1 MYSIETN
8 ATYTIEEDGKRS
20 LEVTY
25 IDSDGISV
33 GAYSEGD
40 NFTDVALDILDQIEA
55 AIDTEE
61 EDNLDTLEES
71 IEDMNRTIKH
81 LQDGFADLCEERDK
95 LNKRITQ
102 IHDDLADA
110 LTNRDELVDLYSS
123 KVKKKEETIKQP
135 KENSIDLSGDL
146 TDLLKNGLL
155 TKNYFS
161 DFLSAFGD

>member
-8 ATYTIEEDGKRS
+8 ATYSIEEDGKRS

-25 IDSDGISV
+25 ADSDGISV

-40 NFTDVALDILDQIEA
+40 SFTDVALDILDQIEA
-55 AIDTEE
+55 AIDTQE
-61 EDNLDTLEES
+61 EDDLDTLEAN

-81 LQDGFADLCEERDK
+81 LQDGFADLCDERDK
-95 LNKRITQ
+95 LNQRITQ

-123 KVKKKEETIKQP
+123 KVKKKEETVKQP
-135 KENSIDLSGDL
+135 EENSIELSNDL
-146 TDLLKNGLL
+146 TDLFK
-155 TKNYFS
+155 KWVFS
-161 DFLSAFGD
+161 

>member
-8 ATYTIEEDGKRS
+8 ATYAIEEDGKRS

-25 IDSDGISV
+25 ADSDGISV
-33 GAYSEGD
+33 GAYSEGE
-40 NFTDVALDILDQIEA
+40 NFADVVLDILDQIEA

-61 EDNLDTLEES
+61 EEDLDALEEN

-102 IHDDLADA
+102 IHDDLAAA

-123 KVKKKEETIKQP
+123 KVKKKEEVIKQP
-135 KENSIDLSGDL
+135 QETSIDFSNDLS
-146 TDLLKNGLL
+146 DLLNDILSKNHF
-155 TKNYFS
+155 TN
-161 DFLSAFGD
+161 FLSMFGD